1 MIMMLIVMLIMMNE
15 TEDNYACCSHEVL
28 LFIHYL
34 KKKWQQLSGDTS
46 HSLTLSMPKHSKYI
60 HFISI
65 AQLCPTLCDP
75 MDCSMPG
82 FPVHHQL
89 TPGTC
94 SNSCP
99 SGQWCHT
106 TISSSVVPF
115 SSFLQ
120 SFSASGSF
128 QMSQLFASG
137 DQSIGV
143 SASVLLM
150 NIQD

>member
-46 HSLTLSMPKHSKYI
+46 HSLTLSMSKHSKYI

-89 TPGTC
+89 TPGAYL
-94 SNSCP
+94 NSCP
-99 SGQWCHT
+99 LSR
-106 TISSSVVPF
+106 
-115 SSFLQ
+115 
-120 SFSASGSF
+120 
-128 QMSQLFASG
+128 
-137 DQSIGV
+137 
-143 SASVLLM
+143 
-150 NIQD
+150 